1 MAKDYDLC
9 FLNFEELRSILDL
22 LIPCSLSCKNAFAWN
37 LLPFSDM
44 DILEAKTF
52 LVRDYLKDLLKLLEL
67 SIILAMASVF
77 LLMLSIV
84 NKSRMFLG
92 GSSLETAI
100 VAEAFI

>member
-1 MAKDYDLC
+1 
-9 FLNFEELRSILDL
+9 
-22 LIPCSLSCKNAFAWN
+22 
-37 LLPFSDM
+37 M
-44 DILEAKTF
+44 DILESKRF

-84 NKSRMFLG
+84 NKSRMFFG

>member
-1 MAKDYDLC
+1 
-9 FLNFEELRSILDL
+9 
-22 LIPCSLSCKNAFAWN
+22 
-37 LLPFSDM
+37 M
-44 DILEAKTF
+44 DILESKRF

-92 GSSLETAI
+92 CSSLETAI

>member
-1 MAKDYDLC
+1 
-9 FLNFEELRSILDL
+9 
-22 LIPCSLSCKNAFAWN
+22 
-37 LLPFSDM
+37 M
-44 DILEAKTF
+44 DILESKTF

-92 GSSLETAI
+92 GSSLETVI